1 MIAPVMIYERF
12 TAYGLRYSQPV
23 AVWLIGVCLV
33 LFLLLRWLDTPAGR
47 GRT

>member
-23 AVWLIGVCLV
+23 AAWLIFVCLGIFV
-33 LFLLLRWLDTPAGR
+33 LLRWLTPTGQT
-47 GRT
+47 RT